1 MFLLV
6 SSRGTSE
13 APHRRRINRKQGHTM
28 ITIRRNHTTSMGS
41 HSGDQATDRNRRRVL
56 ATAFVLITAIAS
68 IPSMATAV
76 ADGALDT
83 TFDTDGK
90 VTTAVAVGDEG
101 KAIAIQSNGKIL
113 VVGNDMADFEVVRYN
128 TDGSLDT
135 TFDTDGKVTTDIGTS
150 TTDSANAVAIQSDGK
165 IVVAGRSGG
174 MALNSGNFAV
184 VRYNTDGSLDTTFDT
199 DGKQTTDIGTSTPDS
214 ANAVAIQSD
223 GKIVAT
229 GSSGSS
235 TDFAV
240 VRYTTTGT
248 LDTTFDTDGKQT
260 TDIGTSTSD
269 TGSAVAIQSDSKIV
283 VAGTSSNDF
292 AVVRYTTTGTLDT
305 TFDTDGKQTTD
316 IGTSTSDTGSAVAIQ
331 SDSKIVVAGRISVSG
346 PPVFA
351 VARYEV
357 TATSPS
363 SSSTSSTSTTVAVAT
378 ATSPTT
384 TAVVS
389 GTSTATGNMSSTT
402 LPETGSSSPMPGII
416 GAILVAVGLA
426 LEARRRLTPIP

>member
-1 MFLLV
+1 MF
-6 SSRGTSE
+6 SHAAHSRGIQSTTSS
-13 APHRRRINRKQGHTM
+13 PNQKKTGPRM
-28 ITIRRNHTTSMGS
+28 ITIRRNHIATMRS
-41 HSGDQATDRNRRRVL
+41 HPGDHAVAKNRRNLV
-56 ATAFVLITAIAS
+56 ATALVLTTAIAS
-68 IPSMATAV
+68 IPSMASAI

-83 TFDTDGK
+83 TFGTGGK
-90 VTTAVAVGDEG
+90 VTTAVGVGDEG

-165 IVVAGRSGG
+165 IV
-174 MALNSGNFAV
+174 
-184 VRYNTDGSLDTTFDT
+184 
-199 DGKQTTDIGTSTPDS
+199 
-214 ANAVAIQSD
+214 
-223 GKIVAT
+223 AT

-235 TDFAV
+235 T
-240 VRYTTTGT
+240 
-248 LDTTFDTDGKQT
+248 
-260 TDIGTSTSD
+260 
-269 TGSAVAIQSDSKIV
+269 
-283 VAGTSSNDF
+283 DF

>member
-1 MFLLV
+1 MF
-6 SSRGTSE
+6 SHAAHSRGIQSTTSS
-13 APHRRRINRKQGHTM
+13 PNQKKTGPRM
-28 ITIRRNHTTSMGS
+28 ITIRRNHIATMRS
-41 HSGDQATDRNRRRVL
+41 HPGDHAVAKNRRNLV
-56 ATAFVLITAIAS
+56 ATALVLTTAIAS
-68 IPSMATAV
+68 IPSMASAI

-83 TFDTDGK
+83 TFGTGGK
-90 VTTAVAVGDEG
+90 VTTAVGVGDEG

-283 VAGTSSNDF
+283 VAG
-292 AVVRYTTTGTLDT
+292 
-305 TFDTDGKQTTD
+305 
-316 IGTSTSDTGSAVAIQ
+316 
-331 SDSKIVVAGRISVSG
+331 RISVSG